1 MKHSLESPSVP
12 MTAMPLGTSGSSIS
26 ERITRNAPP
35 SAHEKDVR
43 PWSILP
49 GSIGW
54 DPTVDQSPIRKARG
68 CSAGF
73 GMQASCAIGVGI
85 EDGSGNDP
93 SFDDLVMLDSPMVG
107 HHHRLDLLRHDRR
120 VRLFAGEPRDRLLG
134 SPGRD
139 DPELHTLRHA
149 SPENRGADESGNT

>member
-73 GMQASCAIGVGI
+73 GMEASCAIEGFMGWFQEVVGQ
-85 EDGSGNDP
+85 GGQ
-93 SFDDLVMLDSPMVG
+93 
-107 HHHRLDLLRHDRR
+107 RKR
-120 VRLFAGEPRDRLLG
+120 VIA
-134 SPGRD
+134 
-139 DPELHTLRHA
+139 
-149 SPENRGADESGNT
+149 

>member
-68 CSAGF
+68 YSAGF
-73 GMQASCAIGVGI
+73 EMQASFSI
-85 EDGSGNDP
+85 EIIIYHPPPPDT
-93 SFDDLVMLDSPMVG
+93 SFDNLVMLDSPMVG
-107 HHHRLDLLRHDRR
+107 HH
-120 VRLFAGEPRDRLLG
+120 
-134 SPGRD
+134 
-139 DPELHTLRHA
+139 
-149 SPENRGADESGNT
+149 